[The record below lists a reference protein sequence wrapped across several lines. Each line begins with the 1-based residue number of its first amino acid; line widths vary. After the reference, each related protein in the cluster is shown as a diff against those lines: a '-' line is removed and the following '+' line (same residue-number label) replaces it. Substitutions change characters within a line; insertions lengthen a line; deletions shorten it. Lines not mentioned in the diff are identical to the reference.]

1 MEQQFESHIQEEID
15 FIDEIF
21 GNFLKGNDFEV
32 ASANETV
39 IAYANRTFVLDFCFD
54 YRYGRMNFGGI
65 YLTVKTTKGRYN
77 LRDLVEHIHPKKKYS
92 AIHAE
97 IKAKGGIEQRV
108 VNEILET
115 YLDTT
120 ISAKDTS
127 WEPSLK
133 RALKRKYPY

>member
-1 MEQQFESHIQEEID
+1 MENETKPHIQEEID
-15 FIDEIF
+15 FIGEIF
-21 GNFLKGNDFEV
+21 GNFLESHDFEV
-32 ASANETV
+32 TSASETV
-39 IAYANRTFVLDFCFD
+39 IAYANRTFILDFCFD
-54 YRYGRMNFGGI
+54 YRYGRMTFGGMYI
-65 YLTVKTTKGRYN
+65 TVKTTKGRYN

-120 ISAKDTS
+120 IGAKDTS

-133 RALKRKYPY
+133 CALKRKYPY